1 MSALTTGIVKWFD
14 NKKGYGFISYDDTE
28 EIFVHFTAIEEEG
41 FKTLEENQ
49 VVEFEIIEGI
59 EEHKLPMSR
68 KAVFTL
74 PNPVYI
80 DLDNQIE

>member
-1 MSALTTGIVKWFD
+1 MTTGIVKWFD

-49 VVEFEIIEGI
+49 VVEFEIIEGNRGTQATHVKKGNVQTTDTSMH
-59 EEHKLPMSR
+59 E
-68 KAVFTL
+68 
-74 PNPVYI
+74 
-80 DLDNQIE
+80 

>member
-1 MSALTTGIVKWFD
+1 MTTGIVKWFD

-49 VVEFEIIEGI
+49 VVEFEIIEGNRGTQAAHVKKGNVQNTDTSMH
-59 EEHKLPMSR
+59 E
-68 KAVFTL
+68 
-74 PNPVYI
+74 
-80 DLDNQIE
+80 

>member
-49 VVEFEIIEGI
+49 VVEFEIIKGNRGTQAAHVKKGNVQTTDTSMHE
-59 EEHKLPMSR
+59 
-68 KAVFTL
+68 
-74 PNPVYI
+74 
-80 DLDNQIE
+80 

>member
-41 FKTLEENQ
+41 FKLWKKIKWSNLRSSR
-49 VVEFEIIEGI
+49 GI

>member
-1 MSALTTGIVKWFD
+1 VSALTTGIVKWFD

-49 VVEFEIIEGI
+49 VVEFEIIE
-59 EEHKLPMSR
+59 SR
-68 KAVFTL
+68 NTSCPCQERQCSHFRIQYTL
-74 PNPVYI
+74 I
-80 DLDNQIE
+80 

>member
-49 VVEFEIIEGI
+49 VVEFEIIEGYRGTQAAHVKKGNVQTTDTSMH
-59 EEHKLPMSR
+59 E
-68 KAVFTL
+68 
-74 PNPVYI
+74 
-80 DLDNQIE
+80 

>member
-1 MSALTTGIVKWFD
+1 MTTGIVKWFD

-49 VVEFEIIEGI
+49 VVEFEIIEGNRGTQAAYVKKGSVQTSESSI
-59 EEHKLPMSR
+59 H
-68 KAVFTL
+68 
-74 PNPVYI
+74 
-80 DLDNQIE
+80 

>member
-1 MSALTTGIVKWFD
+1 MTTGIVKWFD

-49 VVEFEIIEGI
+49 VVEFEIIEGNRGI
-59 EEHKLPMSR
+59 QAAHVKKGNVQTTDTSMHE
-68 KAVFTL
+68 
-74 PNPVYI
+74 
-80 DLDNQIE
+80 